1 MKFDRAVNQP
11 TNLCT
16 RGLTHLSISIVS
28 PLHMLCQGWTPVRQM
43 NRFISALQPDHIA
56 PTEVQ
61 MRIDRLCSHA
71 WTGDF
76 DAAMVE
82 MGLSA
87 ARVTGQVFR
96 KGEYAPAVSQ
106 WASEAVAPS
115 KDMSSLV
122 NGKCGDPARHYM
134 PLELQGM
141 SILQIARACRNPVAS
156 NGGHAIAALL
166 VTHGAVDDAPDT
178 VGTGSRWERRRGRG
192 GVRGWRVRWRIHLI
206 LILCLSSAVIPLFSS
221 RHGALSSFAARPRP
235 CDLPAAPPSP
245 PAPPAAADVAAS
257 TEPQRRRGALLGCYR
272 KHHQPGAA
280 PDRREDAG
288 KRREETTAADTW
300 HGSHPSATCRQE
312 HGTQHGLQLGLQHG
326 LQHGLQLGIGLD
338 VYDVHH
344 AERGGCQGLRGVQ

>member
-16 RGLTHLSISIVS
+16 RGLTHLSTSIVFS
-28 PLHMLCQGWTPVRQM
+28 LHMLCQGWTPVRQM

-122 NGKCGDPARHYM
+122 NGKCGDPARHCM

-178 VGTGSRWERRRGRG
+178 VGTGIAAG
-192 GVRGWRVRWRIHLI
+192 G
-206 LILCLSSAVIPLFSS
+206 
-221 RHGALSSFAARPRP
+221 
-235 CDLPAAPPSP
+235 
-245 PAPPAAADVAAS
+245 
-257 TEPQRRRGALLGCYR
+257 
-272 KHHQPGAA
+272 GAA
-280 PDRREDAG
+280 VGCASGTDIDGGGGDAVLDAALDAALDEMTS
-288 KRREETTAADTW
+288 EE
-300 HGSHPSATCRQE
+300 
-312 HGTQHGLQLGLQHG
+312 
-326 LQHGLQLGIGLD
+326 
-338 VYDVHH
+338 
-344 AERGGCQGLRGVQ
+344 AESSE